1 MRTSSLVAA
10 LLVGR
15 VGADSL
21 TMAMAKIKA
30 DAGFDPHEPPK
41 HKTDIKVGLYLE
53 HLLDVSIEEHTFDMD
68 FYLTEEW
75 LDERNYRSAALLS
88 PAPRTGA
95 PPRPQRLTPPESHP
109 T

>member
-41 HKTDIKVGLYLE
+41 H
-53 HLLDVSIEEHTFDMD
+53 
-68 FYLTEEW
+68 
-75 LDERNYRSAALLS
+75 
-88 PAPRTGA
+88 
-95 PPRPQRLTPPESHP
+95 
-109 T
+109 